1 MLAITEKSNQNTLDI
16 DIKNGLEI
24 AKLINEEDKK
34 VAEAVAKVLPE
45 IGLAIDK
52 VAVSLK
58 NGGKM
63 AYFGSGTSGRLGIL
77 DASEMSPTFGV
88 PENLIQAYISGG
100 EKAIRYAVENAEDSE
115 VLACED
121 FNKFNPQTSDVVVVV
136 SASGNPQY
144 GVKVLELAREKGCL
158 TIAVTSNPEAKFKAF
173 ADIFINPILGAEAIT
188 GSSRMKSGT
197 AQKMILNMIST
208 GAMVK
213 LGKTYHNYMID
224 LEVTNVKLQQRAVR
238 FVCEICNVDEID
250 AQNAL
255 KIAQNVKTACVM
267 LKKNCSKDAA
277 EKLLAENDG
286 ILRRIIG

>member
-16 DIKNGLEI
+16 DIKIGLEI

-100 EKAIRYAVENAEDSE
+100 EKAIR
-115 VLACED
+115 
-121 FNKFNPQTSDVVVVV
+121 
-136 SASGNPQY
+136 
-144 GVKVLELAREKGCL
+144 
-158 TIAVTSNPEAKFKAF
+158 
-173 ADIFINPILGAEAIT
+173 
-188 GSSRMKSGT
+188 
-197 AQKMILNMIST
+197 
-208 GAMVK
+208 
-213 LGKTYHNYMID
+213 
-224 LEVTNVKLQQRAVR
+224 
-238 FVCEICNVDEID
+238 
-250 AQNAL
+250 
-255 KIAQNVKTACVM
+255 
-267 LKKNCSKDAA
+267 
-277 EKLLAENDG
+277 
-286 ILRRIIG
+286 